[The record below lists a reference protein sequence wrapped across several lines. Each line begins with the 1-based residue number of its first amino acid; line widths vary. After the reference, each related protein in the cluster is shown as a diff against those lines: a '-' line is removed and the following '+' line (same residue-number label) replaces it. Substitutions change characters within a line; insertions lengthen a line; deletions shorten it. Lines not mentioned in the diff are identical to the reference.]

1 MKPTGGSVRRKV
13 DMFPYIPHTEEE
25 IKQML
30 QTIGVDSIEDL
41 YRDVPVTLHRLNLPK
56 GQDEFTVTR
65 KLKEL
70 AGKNVIVEKEKVFA
84 GAGIYVHYIP
94 YVVKAIVSKPEFV
107 TAYTPYQ
114 AEVSQGT
121 LQALFEYQTMICEL
135 TGMEVA
141 NSSMYDGASALAEAV
156 LMAHRINGK
165 TKILLSEGI
174 HPEYIQ
180 TCKTYSKGLGIK
192 LELVSVD
199 ERGKTDLNILSKLI
213 DTETAAVAVQY
224 PNFFGI
230 IEDLKV
236 VREIAKDLVFIVVA
250 EPISLALLEPPGSFG
265 ADIVVGDG
273 QPLGIPPNFG
283 GPTVGFFATLEKHVR
298 KMPGRIIGMT
308 KDAEGK
314 NGYVMILQT
323 REQHI
328 RREKATSNICTNH
341 ALMALTNAVYMSLMG
356 PEGLY
361 EVARR
366 SYANAHYFAKKLQE
380 KGFDLKFKGPFFNE
394 FVFVVDENYNRIWKE
409 IFKEGFLAPLP
420 LEWFDERYKC
430 LALAC
435 ATEVNTKE
443 SIDSIVNML
452 ERGLK

>member
-1 MKPTGGSVRRKV
+1 
-13 DMFPYIPHTEEE
+13 MFPYIPHTKEE
-25 IKQML
+25 IEQML
-30 QTIGVDSIEDL
+30 RTIGVDSLEEL
-41 YRDVPVTLHRLNLPK
+41 YKDVPVTVHQLNLPK
-56 GQDEFTVTR
+56 SQDEFTVAER
-65 KLKEL
+65 LREL
-70 AGKNVIVEKEKVFA
+70 ADRNVILEKEKIFA
-84 GAGIYVHYIP
+84 GAGVYVHYIP
-94 YVVKAIVSKPEFV
+94 YAVKAIVSRPEFV

-141 NSSMYDGASALAEAV
+141 NSSMYDGASAFAEAV
-156 LMAHRINGK
+156 LMAYRISGK

-180 TCKTYSKGLGIK
+180 TCRTYSKGVGLK
-192 LELVSVD
+192 LELVPVD
-199 ERGKTDLNILSKLI
+199 ERGTTDLNIISKLL
-213 DTETAAVAVQY
+213 DADTAAVAVQY

-230 IEDLKV
+230 IEDLKAI
-236 VREIAKDLVFIVVA
+236 REIAKDIVFIVIA

-298 KMPGRIIGMT
+298 KMPGRIIGRT
-308 KDAEGK
+308 KDVEGK
-314 NGYVMILQT
+314 TGYVMILQT

-356 PEGLY
+356 PEGLR
-361 EVARR
+361 EIARR
-366 SYANAHYFAKKLQE
+366 SYANAHYFAMKLQE
-380 KGFDLKFKGPFFNE
+380 RGFKLKFGGSFFNE
-394 FVFVVDENYNRIWKE
+394 FVVIVGENYEKVWKE
-409 IFKEGFLAPLP
+409 IFKKGFLGPLP
-420 LEWFDERYKC
+420 LGWFDERYKG

-435 ATEVNTKE
+435 TTEVNTKK
-443 SIDSIVNML
+443 SIDSMVNML

>member
-1 MKPTGGSVRRKV
+1 
-13 DMFPYIPHTEEE
+13 MFPYIPHTKEE
-25 IKQML
+25 IEQML
-30 QTIGVDSIEDL
+30 RTIGVDSLEEL
-41 YRDVPVTLHRLNLPK
+41 YKDVPVTVHQLNLPK
-56 GQDEFTVTR
+56 SQDEFTVAKR
-65 KLKEL
+65 LKEL
-70 AGKNVIVEKEKVFA
+70 ADRNVILEKEKIFA
-84 GAGIYVHYIP
+84 GAGVYVHYIP
-94 YVVKAIVSKPEFV
+94 YAVKAIVSKPEFV

-141 NSSMYDGASALAEAV
+141 NSSMYDGASAFAEAV
-156 LMAHRINGK
+156 LMAYRINGK

-180 TCKTYSKGLGIK
+180 TCRTYSKGVGLK
-192 LELVSVD
+192 LELVPVD
-199 ERGKTDLNILSKLI
+199 ERGTTDLNIISKLL
-213 DTETAAVAVQY
+213 DADTAAVAVQY

-230 IEDLKV
+230 IEDLKAI
-236 VREIAKDLVFIVVA
+236 REIAKDIVFIVIA

-298 KMPGRIIGMT
+298 KMPGRIIGRT
-308 KDAEGK
+308 KDVEGK
-314 NGYVMILQT
+314 TGYVMILQT

-356 PEGLY
+356 PEGLR

-366 SYANAHYFAKKLQE
+366 SHANAHYFAMKLQE
-380 KGFDLKFKGPFFNE
+380 RGFKLKFGGSFFNE
-394 FVFVVDENYNRIWKE
+394 FVVVVGENYEKVWKE
-409 IFKEGFLAPLP
+409 IFKEGFLGPLP
-420 LEWFDERYKC
+420 LGWFDERYKS

-443 SIDSIVNML
+443 SIDSMVNML